1 MPTEIT
7 ITSISGATP
16 FDVYICDD
24 PITTCVYMATITS
37 GDLPNYTFDIPDV
50 MSSMSSYTLKVTDNV
65 GCITTQ
71 ILTP

>member
-1 MPTEIT
+1 MPYQVTVNNIT
-7 ITSISGATP
+7 GSSP
-16 FDVYICDD
+16 YNLYLCDD

-37 GDLPNYTFDIPDV
+37 GDLPNFTFVVPDV
-50 MSSMSSYTLKVTDNV
+50 MSSMSSYTLKVTDNA